1 MTCPDGLLLKWEWQ
15 QSHFMFYFLNIPHLN
30 VKVLQCQFVTENI
43 RFNGIGAI
51 VRYNQHS
58 LVMKILRNMGSHFF
72 LIQDVAKID
81 RIDYF
86 IGNIKMKEPSV
97 IF

>member
-1 MTCPDGLLLKWEWQ
+1 
-15 QSHFMFYFLNIPHLN
+15 
-30 VKVLQCQFVTENI
+30 
-43 RFNGIGAI
+43 
-51 VRYNQHS
+51 
-58 LVMKILRNMGSHFF
+58 MKILRNMGSHFF

-97 IF
+97 IFW